1 MKKNSIILMFFLIM
15 TSFLIF
21 SQTAEDKLL
30 TKKEKV
36 LLNYLYLST
45 HGNRIIKLQLL
56 DKLSEGIDSKE
67 FSSDDSQMVDIVVF
81 LTQEG
86 TSRKNFENN
95 VLTNNYPDVRVK
107 ACKVLAKMKTE
118 TSRRALIEVIKNDEN
133 EVVLAEACISLGEI
147 GDNANGDALRA
158 IIYLYRSTYNPTQN
172 LVFAII
178 NSIKIAAKSTTRSYG
193 DSISVLQEIMMG
205 PYNQKIRESALEA
218 LQYLK
223 DN

>member
-1 MKKNSIILMFFLIM
+1 M

-36 LLNYLYLST
+36 LLNYTYQAS
-45 HGNRIIKLQLL
+45 HGNRIIKLQVL
-56 DKLSEGIDSKE
+56 DKLLEGIDSKE
-67 FSSDDSQMVDIVVF
+67 FSSEDSQMVDIVVY

-118 TSRRALIEVIKNDEN
+118 NSRKALAEIIKNDEN
-133 EVVLAEACISLGEI
+133 DVVLAEACISLGEI

-158 IIYLYRSTYNPTQN
+158 IVYLYRSTYNPTQN

-178 NSIKIAAKSTTRSYG
+178 NSIKLVAKSTTRSYG

-205 PYNQKIRESALEA
+205 PYNQKVRESALEA
-218 LQYLK
+218 IQYLR

>member
-1 MKKNSIILMFFLIM
+1 MKKNTIFLMFFLIM

-36 LLNYLYLST
+36 LMNYLYQAT
-45 HGNRIIKLQLL
+45 QGNRIIKLQVL
-56 DKLSEGIDSKE
+56 DKLLEGIDSKE
-67 FSSDDSQMVDIVVF
+67 FSSEDSQMVDIVVY

-107 ACKVLAKMKTE
+107 ACKVLGKMKTE
-118 TSRRALIEVIKNDEN
+118 NSRRALAEVIKNDEN
-133 EVVLAEACISLGEI
+133 DVVLAEACIAFGEI

-158 IIYLYRSTYNPTQN
+158 IVYLYRSTYNPTQN

-178 NSIKIAAKSTTRSYG
+178 NSIKLVSKSTTRSYG

-205 PYNQKIRESALEA
+205 PYNQKVRESALEA
-218 LQYLK
+218 IQYLR